1 MTEKI
6 AVKEVQSLEQSSGLV
21 NLYEIEID
29 SSGNKAFFAPQLDSD
44 LSAVQMYDFDNNS
57 TLRTYTAIPITVEQ
71 FEVKSTGPSARPVV
85 TFSNV
90 TTDFLSAIGNQDYQN
105 LVGKKFFRRRTLA
118 KYLKDGSADTGS
130 GNTPVEF
137 PRQTWVIDRVEQE
150 SALEIS
156 FELASPFAT
165 EGLVLPYRVVG
176 HNACPWQYQGASPS
190 KTQANRRGGCT
201 WHEENKY
208 RITEGSTT
216 TIYTVKVNEDDE
228 YIVPSTTSFTTYSSG
243 TKAANSYHK
252 NTTTLGVASGV
263 RRYNKDGDIDT
274 SADGGTVTNFWQ
286 AVRSTSAAPSDSSA
300 DWQRIRV
307 HTTYSNSTTYF
318 AYTDDRYNDY
328 VIPSSGTIQVWK
340 AKQTHVGNSPG
351 FGNFWERGDLCG
363 KRLSSCQCRF
373 GFSPISSGTATST
386 GKAIK
391 DTKKYL
397 PFGGFPGAR
406 KFK

>member
-71 FEVKSTGPSARPVV
+71 FKVKSTGPSARPVV

>member
-1 MTEKI
+1 MKI
-6 AVKEVQSLEQSSGLV
+6 Q
-21 NLYEIEID
+21 Y
-29 SSGNKAFFAPQLDSD
+29 
-44 LSAVQMYDFDNNS
+44 
-57 TLRTYTAIPITVEQ
+57 
-71 FEVKSTGPSARPVV
+71 
-85 TFSNV
+85 
-90 TTDFLSAIGNQDYQN
+90 
-105 LVGKKFFRRRTLA
+105 
-118 KYLKDGSADTGS
+118 GSADTGS

-208 RITEGSTT
+208 RITEDSTT

>member
-6 AVKEVQSLEQSSGLV
+6 AVKQVQSLEQSSGVV

-29 SSGNKAFFAPQLDSD
+29 SSGTKAFFAPQLDSD
-44 LSAVQMYDFDNNS
+44 LAAVQMYDFDSNS
-57 TLRTYTAIPITVEQ
+57 TLRTYTAIPIQAEQ
-71 FEVKSTGPSARPVV
+71 FEVKSTGPSARPVI

-118 KYLKDGSADTGS
+118 KYLKDGSADPGS
-130 GNTPVEF
+130 GNTPIEF

-165 EGLVLPYRVVG
+165 EGLTLPYRVVG

-190 KTQANRRGGCT
+190 KTEANRRGGCT

-208 RITEGSTT
+208 RIGS
-216 TIYTVKVNEDDE
+216 TIYTVKVNQDDE
-228 YIVPSTTSFTTYSSG
+228 YIVPSTTTFTTYSSG
-243 TKAANSYHK
+243 TKTANSYHK
-252 NTTTLGVASGV
+252 NTTTLGTSSGV

-318 AYTDDRYNDY
+318 AYTDDSYNDY

-340 AKQTHVGNSPG
+340 TKQTHTGNSPG
-351 FGNFWERGDLCG
+351 FGEFWERGDLCG

-373 GFSPISSGTATST
+373 GFKPISSGTASST
-386 GKAIK
+386 GQAIK

>member
-6 AVKEVQSLEQSSGLV
+6 AVKQVQSLEQSSGVV
-21 NLYEIEID
+21 NLYELEID
-29 SSGNKAFFAPQLDSD
+29 SSGTKAFFAPQLDSD
-44 LSAVQMYDFDNNS
+44 LAAVQMYDFDSNS
-57 TLRTYTAIPITVEQ
+57 TLRTYTAIPIQAEQ
-71 FEVKSTGPSARPVV
+71 FEVKSTGPSARPVI

-118 KYLKDGSADTGS
+118 KYLKDGSADSGS
-130 GNTPVEF
+130 GNTPIEF

-165 EGLVLPYRVVG
+165 EGLTLPYRVVG

-190 KTQANRRGGCT
+190 KTEANRRGGCT

-208 RITEGSTT
+208 RIGS
-216 TIYTVKVNEDDE
+216 TIYTVKVNQDDE
-228 YIVPSTTSFTTYSSG
+228 YIVPSTTTFTTYSSG

-252 NTTTLGVASGV
+252 NTTTLGTSSGA

-307 HTTYSNSTTYF
+307 HTTYSNSTAYF
-318 AYTDDRYNDY
+318 AYTDDSYNDY

-340 AKQTHVGNSPG
+340 AKQTHTGNSPG
-351 FGNFWERGDLCG
+351 FGEFWERGDLCG

-373 GFSPISSGTATST
+373 GFSPISSGTSSST
-386 GKAIK
+386 GQAIK

>member
-90 TTDFLSAIGNQDYQN
+90 TTDFLSAIGNQNYQN

>member
-6 AVKEVQSLEQSSGLV
+6 AIKEVQGLEQPSGLV
-21 NLYEIEID
+21 TLYEIEID
-29 SSGNKAFFAPQLDSD
+29 NAGSKAFLAPQLDSD
-44 LSAVQMYDFDNNS
+44 LSAIQLYDFDNNS
-57 TLRTYTAIPITVEQ
+57 TLRTYTAIPIQEEQ
-71 FEVKSTGPSARPVV
+71 FEVKSRGPSARPVV

-90 TTDFLSAIGNQDYQN
+90 TTDFLGAIGNQSYQN

-118 KYLKDGSADTGS
+118 KYLKDGSADPGS
-130 GNTPVEF
+130 GNTPIEF
-137 PRQTWVIDRVEQE
+137 PRQTWIIDRVEQE

-165 EGLVLPYRVVG
+165 EGLTLPYRVVG
-176 HNACPWQYQGASPS
+176 HNACPWQYQGASPTKS
-190 KTQANRRGGCT
+190 ETNRRGGCT

-208 RITEGSTT
+208 RISVGGTS
-216 TIYTVKVNEDDE
+216 TIYTVHVNQDDE
-228 YIVPSTTSFTTYSSG
+228 YIVPSTTSFTTYTSG

-252 NTTTLGVASGV
+252 NTTTLGTASGV
-263 RRYNKDGDIDT
+263 RRFNKDGEIDT
-274 SADGGTVTNFWQ
+274 SADGSTVTNFWQ

-300 DWQRIRV
+300 DWQRVRV

-318 AYTDDRYNDY
+318 AYTDDRFNDY
-328 VIPSSGTIQVWK
+328 VIPSSGTIQVWQT
-340 AKQTHVGNSPG
+340 KQTHVGNSPG
-351 FGNFWERGDLCG
+351 FGLFWQRGDLCG

-373 GFSPISSGTATST
+373 GFSPISVGTATST
-386 GKAIK
+386 GKATK
-391 DTKKYL
+391 DTKYYL